1 MGAMRFLLRTLVR
14 CGSLGL
20 CLFALNVSAQNETDA
35 LRLSSISPGGTAR
48 SIGLANAFGALGA
61 DGVSIAINPAGMGLF
76 RTSEISLTPGF
87 DVNNV
92 RSNYYGTS
100 ASNSMARF
108 YLGNFTLALN
118 SPNAKDNDWRSST
131 FGLVYDRQA
140 THHWSRQATA
150 SGIQTSILDD
160 FAWQAEGKLPDCL
173 LYTSPSPRD

>member
-1 MGAMRFLLRTLVR
+1 MRFLLRTLVR

-92 RSNYYGTS
+92 RSNYWHIGQQQHGT
-100 ASNSMARF
+100 F
-108 YLGNFTLALN
+108 LLGKFHPRPEFAE
-118 SPNAKDNDWRSST
+118 
-131 FGLVYDRQA
+131 RQ
-140 THHWSRQATA
+140 
-150 SGIQTSILDD
+150 G
-160 FAWQAEGKLPDCL
+160 
-173 LYTSPSPRD
+173 

>member
-140 THHWSRQATA
+140 THH
-150 SGIQTSILDD
+150 
-160 FAWQAEGKLPDCL
+160 
-173 LYTSPSPRD
+173 